1 MNNREQ
7 AVQVLAEKGAVVIKC
22 NGGSMKPLI
31 FPREAIHLIKVDPSV
46 LKVGDAVFVR
56 VGGALQVHKIGAIDK
71 DRYKITN
78 WSDWGNSWVGSHCIY
93 GLCVQV
99 EDRVVVSEDE
109 MNKRRAQSHTTS
121 KT

>member
-7 AVQVLAEKGAVVIKC
+7 AVQVLAEKGSVVIKC

-31 FPREAIHLIKVDPSV
+31 APREAIHLIKADSA
-46 LKVGDAVFVR
+46 LLRVGDAVFVR

-78 WSDWGNSWVGSHCIY
+78 WSGWGNSWVGSHCIY

-99 EDRVVVSEDE
+99 EGRIVVSADD
-109 MNKRRAQSHTTS
+109 MNKRKSDT
-121 KT
+121 K